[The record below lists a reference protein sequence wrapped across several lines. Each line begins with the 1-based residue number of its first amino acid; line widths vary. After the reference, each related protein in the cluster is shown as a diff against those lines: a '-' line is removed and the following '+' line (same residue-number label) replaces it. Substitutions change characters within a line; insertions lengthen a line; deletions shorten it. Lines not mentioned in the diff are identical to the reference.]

1 MKQTVVST
9 FDQHHAPYL
18 ITSLQRKCLF
28 RNNTKINQNY
38 GSLKAKMNKKWKKSE
53 PAMQWFRTSF
63 PKLTNK
69 ATKTGLQDLYQ
80 QKNRK
85 QRKRTETDSLKIAR
99 ICLVCGRC
107 RRALSPPPTIDMGQ
121 GSFPDE
127 QHLREGRRT
136 EEKKRSEHITL

>member
-63 PKLTNK
+63 
-69 ATKTGLQDLYQ
+69 QDLYQ
-80 QKNRK
+80 QKNKK